1 MSIDLNRDTA
11 ELPMVVLLDNANN
24 TDFDISADEAMVELG
39 IKRSRLSQISGRELR
54 VGKRRVDRYL
64 RPYYRRIDILA
75 YKDRTRPSTTKQ
87 QASEALI
94 RAARLIE
101 ARVNTLLQSTN
112 EQLQRALTDSI
123 KQLRSEL
130 LSLLSQQDGLRQQ
143 QLFSAQHEKIIGAIE
158 SICRLI
164 RENSATHAISEL
176 QQLMVQQFS
185 VVNQLL
191 SVQTEILTSLQE
203 QQQVLEKQMSSATGI
218 IENNIKQTRV
228 TRQLL
233 ASPAKIPT
241 KRQRITPNKK
251 RLDWGSVYYS
261 T

>member
-1 MSIDLNRDTA
+1 MSIELNRDTT
-11 ELPMVVLLDNANN
+11 ELPMVVFLDNDSN

-94 RAARLIE
+94 RAAQLIE
-101 ARVNTLLQSTN
+101 VRVNALLQSTK
-112 EQLQRALTDSI
+112 EQLQQALTDNI
-123 KQLRSEL
+123 QQLRSEL
-130 LSLLSQQDGLRQQ
+130 MYLLYQQDGLRQQ
-143 QLFSAQHEKIIGAIE
+143 QLLSAQYEKIIGAIE

-164 RENSATHAISEL
+164 QESSARHALSEL

-185 VVNQLL
+185 IVNQLL
-191 SVQTEILTSLQE
+191 GAQTEILTSLQ
-203 QQQVLEKQMSSATGI
+203 QQQRTLEKQMSSVTGI
-218 IENNIKQTRV
+218 VENNIKQTRI
-228 TRQLL
+228 TRQIL
-233 ASPAKIPT
+233 ASPAKVPT
-241 KRQRITPNKK
+241 KRQQITANKK
-251 RLDWGSVYYS
+251 RLDWGSVYHS
-261 T
+261 I